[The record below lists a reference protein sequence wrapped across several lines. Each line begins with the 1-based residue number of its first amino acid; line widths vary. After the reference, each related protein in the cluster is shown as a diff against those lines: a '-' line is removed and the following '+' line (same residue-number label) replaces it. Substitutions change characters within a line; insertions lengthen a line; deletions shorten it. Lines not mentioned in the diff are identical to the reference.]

1 LEQFNSENDEFTS
14 YRGRVQA
21 ASTII
26 AVGAG
31 KGGVGKSFVSS
42 SLAIFLA
49 QLGYN
54 TVIMDLDLGA
64 ANLHTWLGQGLPPR
78 SIQEFLNDPT
88 IKLEDLCAD
97 TMWSKLRF
105 ISGASEMILPAD
117 VNDYAR
123 ARLMSSIYKLPSDF
137 IILDL
142 SAGTHLTTLD
152 FFLMAH
158 HNLVLFTPEPS
169 SVENAYRFMKAAF
182 YRKLKRYEYELQIKE
197 QLELFL
203 AGPQTGSVRSPAEF
217 LRRVCGRDPVISHK
231 VTNVMK
237 QLDFRVVLNQVRTA
251 QDATLGPAIQSVAH
265 KHFGL
270 PCNLLGTLDYDNAVW
285 QSLRQKHHLLM
296 ANRQSHLYAQL
307 MGMARRISS
316 PQTSFKAAA

>member
-1 LEQFNSENDEFTS
+1 MP
-14 YRGRVQA
+14 A

-49 QLGYN
+49 QLGHS
-54 TVIMDLDLGA
+54 TTLIDLDLGA

-78 SIQEFLNDPT
+78 SVNEFLKDPT
-88 IKLEDLCAD
+88 MSLEDLCVP

-105 ISGASEMILPAD
+105 ISGMSDQIMPAD
-117 VNDYAR
+117 INDYSR
-123 ARLMSSIYKLPSDF
+123 ARLMSAIYRMPSDF

-142 SAGTHLTTLD
+142 SAGTHLSTLD
-152 FFLMAH
+152 FFLMAE

-197 QLELFL
+197 QLEMFL
-203 AGPQTGSVRSPAEF
+203 AGPSTSGVRSPAEF
-217 LRRVCGRDPVISHK
+217 LRRVCATDPVISHR
-231 VTNVMK
+231 VGNVMK
-237 QLDFRVVLNQVRTA
+237 QLDFRIVLNQVRTA
-251 QDATLGPAIQSVAH
+251 QDATLGPAIQSVSH

-270 PCNLLGTLDYDNAVW
+270 PCHLVATLDYDNAVW

-307 MGMARRISS
+307 MGMARRLSS
-316 PQTSFKAAA
+316 PQNYSKVAA